1 MRDSK
6 LLFHDNLAPAAAS
19 ATVDLNSS
27 QPGVGTV
34 PFYSA
39 TYSGSTVGGDV
50 TVTLTTSDTET
61 GAFAAAAVFTI
72 AQADVPAS
80 GNVLISTP
88 VPVTC
93 KRFVKSAIAGL
104 TGGTVTDGI
113 DWGLREG
120 KAATK
125 PYLAP
130 VE

>member
-6 LLFHDNLAPAAAS
+6 LLFRDKLDPSAAS

-39 TYSGSTVGGDV
+39 TYAGSTVGGDV
-50 TVTLTTSDTET
+50 TITLTSSDTEAGT
-61 GAFAAAAVFTI
+61 FTQAAVFTI
-72 AQADVPAS
+72 AQANVPPS

-88 VPVTC
+88 IPVTC

-104 TGGTVTDGI
+104 TGGAVTDGI
-113 DWGLREG
+113 DWGLKEG

-125 PYLAP
+125 PYLA
-130 VE
+130 